1 MPGMMLQLG
10 VQQFGL
16 LKAEAE
22 AKVCREP
29 PQEITPMTGSR
40 GRELLGKAS
49 GLKGLPRLP
58 QASTPKQES
67 VCFTIS

>member
-1 MPGMMLQLG
+1 MMLQLG

-29 PQEITPMTGSR
+29 PQEIPPMTRSC
-40 GRELLGKAS
+40 GRELLSKAS
-49 GLKGLPRLP
+49 ELKGLPRLSR
-58 QASTPKQES
+58 ASTPKPES